1 VANAILPSDINGI
14 PNMTNVTLRG
24 GDRML
29 HVAWPDGTSA
39 DFPYIWLRDNCP
51 SGFHPQTQER
61 QFDLTGI
68 PMDITIEKADREG
81 DDIVLTWKDDGHVS
95 RYRCEWLLDHRP
107 GIGLKDPAW
116 IEPEVWRGTLDP
128 VSLPRAAARD
138 LMRDDDALLAFL
150 IATKKTGLALVDGM
164 DDDVEAG
171 VAVARR
177 IGFLR
182 ETNFGTTFEV
192 MSKPNP
198 NNLAYTSHA
207 LPLHT
212 DLANQELPPGFQ
224 FLHCLA
230 NEAVGGGSTFCD
242 GFAIAADLARDDP
255 EAFRLLSKTPVPFRF
270 HDEEYDIRRHH
281 TVIDLDLFGNV
292 QELHFNAHL
301 AGIFDL
307 PAAEME
313 AYYRA
318 YQAIM
323 QMTRSTDYVI
333 TTRLKGGEMVIFDN
347 RRVLHGRA
355 AFDPGTGFRHL
366 RGCYVDRGEY
376 DSRIRVLSRKRG

>member
-1 VANAILPSDINGI
+1 
-14 PNMTNVTLRG
+14 MTSLSLRG
-24 GDRML
+24 DDRVL
-29 HVAWPDGTSA
+29 HVAWPDGTQA
-39 DFPYIWLRDNCP
+39 DFPFLWLRDNCP

-68 PMDITIEKADREG
+68 PTDITIAEVRQDD
-81 DDIVLTWKDDGHVS
+81 DDIVLTWSGDGHVS
-95 RYRCEWLLDHRP
+95 RYRADWLLAHRP
-107 GIGLKDPAW
+107 GIGLADPAR
-116 IEPEVWRGTLDP
+116 IEPVLWRGTLDP
-128 VSLPRAAARD
+128 GTLPRAAARD
-138 LMRDDDALLAFL
+138 LMTRDDALLDFL
-150 IATKKTGLALVDGM
+150 IETKKTGLALVDGM
-164 DDDVEAG
+164 TDDTEAG
-171 VAVARR
+171 MAMARR

-230 NEAVGGGSTFCD
+230 NEAEGGGSTFCD
-242 GFAIAADLARDDP
+242 GFAIATDLQRQDP
-255 EAFRLLSKTPVPFRF
+255 EAFRLLVETAVPFRF
-270 HDEEYDIRRHH
+270 QDEDYDIRRHH
-281 TVIDLDLFGNV
+281 RVIDLDPFGNL

-307 PAAEME
+307 PADRME

-318 YQAIM
+318 YRTLM
-323 QMTRSTDYVI
+323 QMTRSGEYVI

-355 AFDPGTGFRHL
+355 AFDPNTGFRHL
-366 RGCYVDRGEY
+366 RGCYVDRGEF
-376 DSRIRVLSRKRG
+376 DSRIRVLSRTHG

>member
-1 VANAILPSDINGI
+1 
-14 PNMTNVTLRG
+14 MTTITLRG
-24 GDRML
+24 DDRVL
-29 HVAWPDGTSA
+29 HIAWVDGTQA
-39 DFPYIWLRDNCP
+39 DFPFLWLRDNCP
-51 SGFHPQTQER
+51 SGFHPETMER

-68 PMDITIEKADREG
+68 PTDIAVTSAEPDD
-81 DDIVLTWKDDGHVS
+81 DDIVLTWSGDGHVS
-95 RYRCEWLLDHRP
+95 RFDSGWLRNHRP
-107 GIGLKDPAW
+107 GIGLADPAA
-116 IEPEVWRGTLDP
+116 IAPAFWRGDLDP
-128 VSLPRAAARD
+128 EALPRTAAQD
-138 LMRDDDALLAFL
+138 LMSDDDALLAFL
-150 IATKKTGLALVDGM
+150 VETRKTGLAFVDGM
-164 DDDVEAG
+164 ADDKDAG
-171 VAVARR
+171 MAMARR

-230 NEAVGGGSTFCD
+230 NEAKGGGSTFCD
-242 GFAIAADLARDDP
+242 GFAIAADLERQDP
-255 EAFRLLSKTPVPFRF
+255 DAFRLLAETPVPFRF
-270 HDEEYDIRRHH
+270 QDADYDIRRHH
-281 TVIDLDLFGNV
+281 RVIDLDLFGKI

-307 PAAEME
+307 PADRME
-313 AYYRA
+313 TYYRA
-318 YQAIM
+318 YRTLM
-323 QMTRSTDYVI
+323 EMTRSEDYVI
-333 TTRLKGGEMVIFDN
+333 TTRLHGGEMVIFDN

-366 RGCYVDRGEY
+366 RGCYVDRGEF
-376 DSRIRVLSRKRG
+376 DSRIRVLSRGKTG

>member
-1 VANAILPSDINGI
+1 
-14 PNMTNVTLRG
+14 MTNVTLRG
-24 GDRML
+24 EDRML
-29 HVAWPDGTSA
+29 SVVWTDGTST
-39 DFPYIWLRDNCP
+39 DFPFIWLRDNCP

-68 PMDITIEKADREG
+68 AVDISIAKVEQDADEIILTWSG
-81 DDIVLTWKDDGHVS
+81 DDHVS
-95 RYRCEWLLDHRP
+95 RYRADWLFDHRP
-107 GIGLKDPAW
+107 GVGLADPAE
-116 IEPEVWRGTLDP
+116 IEPALWRGDLAP
-128 VSLPRAAARD
+128 ESLPRAAAAD
-138 LMRDDDALLAFL
+138 LMLNDDLLLAFL
-150 IATKKTGLALVDGM
+150 IEAKKTGLALVDGM
-164 DDDVEAG
+164 ADDVEAG
-171 VAVARR
+171 VDVARR

-192 MSKPNP
+192 ISKPNP

-230 NEAVGGGSTFCD
+230 NEAEGGGSTFCD
-242 GFAIAADLARDDP
+242 GFAIADDLARLDP
-255 EAFRLLSKTPVPFRF
+255 EAFRLLAETPVPFRF
-270 HDEEYDIRRHH
+270 HDEDYDIRRHH
-281 TVIDLDLFGNV
+281 TVIELDLFARV

-307 PAAEME
+307 PADRME
-313 AYYRA
+313 AYYGA
-318 YQAIM
+318 YRTLM
-323 QMTRSTDYVI
+323 QMTRSRNYVI

-366 RGCYVDRGEY
+366 RGCYVDRGEF
-376 DSRIRVLSRKRG
+376 DSRIRVLSRKRN

>member
-1 VANAILPSDINGI
+1 
-14 PNMTNVTLRG
+14 MTTATLRG
-24 GDRML
+24 NDRVL

-39 DFPYIWLRDNCP
+39 DFPYLWLRDNCP

-61 QFDLTGI
+61 LFDLTAI
-68 PMDITIEKADREG
+68 PADLSIAAATVTDTE
-81 DDIVLTWKDDGHVS
+81 IVLTWDAIDHES
-95 RYRCEWLLDHRP
+95 RYTPDWLYNHRP
-107 GIGLKDPAW
+107 GLGLADPAK
-116 IEPEVWRGTLDP
+116 IAPTLWRGDLHKGDI
-128 VSLPRAAARD
+128 PRANAAD
-138 LMRDDDALLAFL
+138 LMARDDALLAFL
-150 IATKKTGLALVDGM
+150 LTAKKTGLAIVDGM
-164 DDDVEAG
+164 EDDKDAG
-171 VAVARR
+171 MTIARR

-230 NEAVGGGSTFCD
+230 NEAKGGGSTFCD
-242 GFAIAADLARDDP
+242 GFAIATDLRERDP
-255 EAFRLLSKTPVPFRF
+255 EAFDLLANTPVPFRF
-270 HDEEYDIRRHH
+270 QDADYDIRRHH
-281 TVIDLDLFGNV
+281 TVIDLDAFGELH
-292 QELHFNAHL
+292 ELHFNAHL

-307 PAAEME
+307 PADRME

-318 YQAIM
+318 YRTIM
-323 QMTRSTDYVI
+323 QMTRSDDYVI
-333 TTRLKGGEMVIFDN
+333 TTRLEGGEMVIFDN

-355 AFDPGTGFRHL
+355 AFDPNTGFRHL
-366 RGCYVDRGEY
+366 RGCYVDRGEF
-376 DSRIRVLSRKRG
+376 DSRIRVLSRPK

>member
-1 VANAILPSDINGI
+1 
-14 PNMTNVTLRG
+14 MTNVTLRG
-24 GDRML
+24 EDRML
-29 HVAWPDGTSA
+29 SVAWTDGTSA
-39 DFPYIWLRDNCP
+39 DFPFIWLRDNCP

-68 PMDITIEKADREG
+68 AMDISIVKAEQDADE
-81 DDIVLTWKDDGHVS
+81 IILTWSGDGHVS
-95 RYRCEWLLDHRP
+95 RYRVDWLFDHRP
-107 GIGLKDPAW
+107 GVGLADPAE
-116 IEPEVWRGTLDP
+116 IEPALWRSDLAP
-128 VSLPRAAARD
+128 ESLPRAAAAD
-138 LMRDDDALLAFL
+138 LMVNDDLLLAFL
-150 IATKKTGLALVDGM
+150 IEAKKTGLALVDGM
-164 DDDVEAG
+164 ADDVEAG
-171 VAVARR
+171 VDVARR

-192 MSKPNP
+192 ISKPNP

-230 NEAVGGGSTFCD
+230 NEAEGGGSTFCD
-242 GFAIAADLARDDP
+242 GFAIADDLARLDP
-255 EAFRLLSKTPVPFRF
+255 EAFRLLAETPVPFRF
-270 HDEEYDIRRHH
+270 HDEDYDIRRHH
-281 TVIDLDLFGNV
+281 TVIELDLFARV

-307 PAAEME
+307 PADRME
-313 AYYRA
+313 AYYGA
-318 YQAIM
+318 YRTLM
-323 QMTRSTDYVI
+323 QMTRSRNYVI

-366 RGCYVDRGEY
+366 RGCYVDRGEF
-376 DSRIRVLSRKRG
+376 DSRIRVLSRKRN